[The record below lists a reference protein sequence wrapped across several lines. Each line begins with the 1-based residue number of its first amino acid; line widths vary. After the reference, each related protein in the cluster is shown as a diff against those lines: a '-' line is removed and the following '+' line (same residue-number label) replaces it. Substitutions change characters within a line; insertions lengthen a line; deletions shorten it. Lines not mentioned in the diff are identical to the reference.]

1 MAIRVKVVPASES
14 ISSDTAATTVRNDVV
29 TLQQSS
35 NVALDIDPDQVAGYV
50 KDGQDLVVQL
60 KTGENVRIVNFYA
73 EGQSPSHLF
82 LVDDKKLVA
91 VDLPV
96 VASDGPLA
104 ASYLPQETLAGF
116 DSLTAAGAGA
126 GSGISGAMV
135 LGGLAAVGAAVALAD
150 SGGGGGGG
158 SANPPQ
164 NPPVPDTTPPAAPT
178 GLAFSADGRTLTG
191 SGEVGAT
198 VRVDTNGDGQP
209 DATGTVGADGRFSVT
224 LSPPLTNGESVSV
237 TLVDAAGNVS
247 GPGQATA
254 PDTTPPAAAS
264 NVVVADDGSSISGS
278 GEPGATV
285 GVDTDGD
292 GQPDATVVIGGDGQF
307 TVPLDPPL
315 TEGETISVVVTDPAG
330 NSSPPV
336 TVQAPDYPDAPL
348 VNASNGSVI
357 SGTAGAGLTI
367 LLTDGDGNP
376 IGQTV
381 ADASGNWSFT
391 PPAALAD
398 GTVVTAVAQN
408 AAGNTSPATSITID
422 GVAPAA
428 PVIDPSNGTTISGT
442 AEAGSTV
449 TLTDGNGNPI
459 GQVTADGDGHWSFTP
474 GTPLPD
480 GTVVNATA
488 TDPAGNTSGQGSI
501 TVDAVAP
508 STPTVEP
515 SNGGTLTGTAEPG
528 STVVLTDG
536 NGNPIAEVAV
546 DGSGNWSYTP
556 GTPLPDGTV
565 VTVVAQDASGNS
577 SPPATVTVD
586 SQPPA
591 APILEASNGTTLSG
605 TAEPGST
612 VTLTDG
618 NGNPIGQVTADG
630 NGDWSFTPATPLP
643 NGTVVNASAT
653 DATGNT
659 GPGASI
665 IVDAVAPAAPVVLP
679 SNGTSISG
687 TAEPGSTVTLTDGSG
702 TAIGQTTTDGNGNW
716 SFTPA
721 TPLPDGTVINATAT
735 DAAGNTGGQGGTT
748 VDAVP
753 PAAPVLNLSNG
764 SAVTGTA
771 EPGSRVIL
779 TDGNGDPIASVTV
792 DGSGNWS
799 YTPATPLPNGTVV
812 NAVAVDGSGNASV
825 GSSITIDSQAP
836 SAPVL
841 DVSNGTLIVGTA
853 EPGSTVTLTDGNGN
867 LIAQVTADGFGDW
880 TFTPATP
887 LPDGT
892 VINATATDAT
902 GNTSAPSSITV
913 DAVAPAA
920 PVVNPSN
927 GITLTGTA
935 EPGSV
940 VTLIDGSGNPFGQA
954 PVDSNGNWSFPLATP
969 LPDGSVVS
977 ATATDA
983 SGNTSGAT
991 SITVDALPPA
1001 TPVLNP
1007 SNGNTVSG
1015 TAEPNSTIILTDG
1028 NGDLIA
1034 EVTVDGSGNW
1044 SYTPA
1049 TPLPDGTVVTAVA
1062 VDAAGNTSPPS
1073 TVSVDA
1079 SAPPAPVIDPSNGT
1093 TVSGTAEAGSTVI
1106 LTDGSGNPIG
1116 QVTAD
1121 GSGNWSFTPGTP
1133 LPDGTVI
1140 VATATDATG
1149 NTGPQAAITVDALP
1163 PPAPVVDPSNGTT
1176 ITGTAEAGATVI
1188 LTDGSGNPIG
1198 QTTADGSGNWSFTP
1212 ATALPDGTV
1221 VNAVAQD
1228 AAGNTGPQ
1236 GSTTVDAVAPPTPV
1250 VNASNGNVLTGT
1262 AEPNSTVTLTDGDGN
1277 PIGQATVD
1285 GSGNWSF
1292 SPATPLPDG
1301 TVVNVTAT
1309 DAAGNTSAPASTTV
1323 DSSLPSIPLIDP
1335 SNGSVISGTA
1345 DPGNT
1350 VIITDGSGNP
1360 IGQVTADGSGNWSFT
1375 PGVPLPDGTVVNVI
1389 ARSPSGVDSAPA
1401 AITID
1406 GVAPPAPVIDPSNG
1420 VEISGTAEANAVIV
1434 LTDGSGTPIGQTTAD
1449 GSGNWSFT
1457 PATPLPDGTV
1467 VNAIATDPA
1476 GNSSGPASIT
1486 VDAVAPPAPVIN
1498 ASNGVVISGTA
1509 EAGAIVILTDGNGNP
1524 IGQTTADGSG
1534 NWSFTPATALPDG
1547 TVVNAIATDP
1557 AGNSSGP
1564 ATTTVDAVAP
1574 PAPVIDA
1581 SNGSIISGTA
1591 EAGATVILTDGNGN
1605 PIGQTTADGSG
1616 NWSFTPGAPLPDGT
1630 VINAVAQDVAGNSSG
1645 SASTTVDAV
1654 APPAPVINA
1663 SNGAVI
1669 SGTAEAGA
1677 TVVLTD
1683 GNGDPIGQTT
1693 ADGSGNWSFTPGTP
1707 LPDGT
1712 VITAVAQDAAGNA
1725 SGPATTTVD
1734 TVAPPAPVLDPSN
1747 GSVVSGTA
1755 EAGATVILT
1764 DGSGNPIGQT
1774 TADGAGN
1781 WSYTPATPLP
1791 NGTVITAV
1799 AQDAAGNGSG
1809 PASTTVDSVAPPAP
1823 TIDASNGSVIS
1834 GTAEAGATV
1843 ILTDGNGIP
1852 IGQTIAD
1859 GSGNWSFTPG
1869 TPLPDGTVIN
1879 ALARDAAGNNSSP
1892 VSTTVD
1898 AVAPSAP
1905 TLDAS
1910 NGTVITGTV
1919 EPGVKV
1925 ILTDGNGD
1933 PIGEAIADGSGNW
1946 SFTPATP
1953 LPDGTVINAIAQ
1965 DAAGNNSGPVTTTVD
1980 AVAPPAPVIDPSN
1993 GSVISGT
2000 AEAGATVILTDGN
2013 GDPIGQAIADGSG
2026 NWSFTPGAPL
2036 PDGTVINAIAQDAA
2050 GNTSGPGT
2058 TTVDAVAPPAPV
2070 IDPSNGSV
2078 ISGTAEAGATVIL
2091 TDGNGDPIGQAIAD
2105 GSGTWSF
2112 TPGAPLPD
2120 GTVINAVAQ
2129 DAAGNTSGPAT
2140 TTVDA
2145 VAPPAPVIDPS
2156 NGSVISGTAEAGAT
2170 VILTD
2175 GNGDPIGETT
2185 ADGSGNWSFTPGAP
2199 LPDGTVI
2206 SAIAQDAAGNTSG
2219 PATTTVDAVAP
2230 PAPVIDPSNGSGIT
2244 GTAEAG
2250 ATVILTDGNGDP
2262 IGETTADGSGNWSFT
2277 PGAPLP
2283 DGTVINA
2290 IAQDAAGNTSG
2301 PATTTVDAVAPPAP
2315 VIDPSNG
2322 SVIAGTAEAG
2332 ATVILT
2338 DGSGNPIGQAI
2349 ADGSGNWSFTPGAPL
2364 PDGTVINAVAQDAAG
2379 NSSGPA
2385 TTTVDAV
2392 APPAP
2397 VIDPSNGSV
2406 ITGTAEAGAT
2416 VILTDGNGDPIGQA
2430 IADGSG
2436 NWSFT
2441 PGAPLPDGT
2450 VINAVAQDP
2459 AGNSSGPTTTT
2470 VDAVAPPAP
2479 VIDPSNG
2486 SVITG
2491 TAEAGA
2497 TVILTD
2503 GNGDPI
2509 GETTADGSGN
2519 WSFTPGAPLPDGTVI
2534 NAVAQDAAGNN
2545 SGPATTTV
2553 DAVAPPAPLL
2563 SVSADGTLL
2572 SGTAEPNSQVR
2583 IVVNGDTANPITVNV
2598 DGSGNFSLPFAPP
2611 LIAGEL
2617 ISAVAIDLA
2626 GNTSGPATI
2635 NAPDLAPPDISV
2647 PEAADTWINAA
2658 EIGDGIQVD
2667 VTVRP
2672 TMQVG
2677 QVITVRFA
2685 GQNGYEADVSH
2696 TLTAADIAAGSVTV
2710 TLTPPAGMGPFPEG
2724 ASTITAEVAGGT
2736 ASAPEAFTIDTVPPA
2751 TPVLSLVGN
2760 LLTISAEPG
2769 TELTVTL
2776 TVGGVT
2782 ATATVTADNSGLA
2795 SLNLLTDLDIDF
2807 TWDQLL
2813 NAQVS
2818 VVGSDPAGN
2827 PSNVA
2832 SIGTSIEQ
2840 PVTIGN
2846 FGVDVSLNPLS
2857 PRFGFSGTTEPDSS
2871 VVIRVITPALNVELL
2886 PIQAD
2891 SSGNFSLN
2899 LLSPTILSQLGLN
2912 ITDILNLGSQISF
2925 NLVSTDSNG
2934 NDSAAYGVTLS
2945 PNGLSLNI
2953 GQIDVNGTSGND
2965 VLSGANGSSE
2975 HINGGDGSD
2984 LIFNVGSGDHVV
2996 AGNGDDAIQ
3005 ITATNFVSID
3015 GGAGFDTLILANGID
3030 LDYNSAGVGTL
3041 SNIERIDLGTG
3052 DSGSVL
3058 TLTAAEVAAITD
3070 GNDTLQIT
3078 GESNDV
3084 LNVIGAVNTG
3094 TTQLINGVTYDVYTF
3109 GSTTLLVED
3118 NSVQVV
3124 A

>member
-116 DSLTAAGAGA
+116 DSLTAAGAG
-126 GSGISGAMV
+126 SGISGAMV

-150 SGGGGGGG
+150 SGGGGG
-158 SANPPQ
+158 SPNPPQ

-224 LSPPLTNGESVSV
+224 LSPPLTNGEKVSV

-315 TEGETISVVVTDPAG
+315 TQGETISVVVTDPAG

-408 AAGNTSPATSITID
+408 TAGNTSPATSVTID

-428 PVIDPSNGTTISGT
+428 PVIDPSNGTAISGT

-459 GQVTADGDGHWSFTP
+459 GQVTTDGDGHWSFTP

-488 TDPAGNTSGQGSI
+488 TDPAGNTSGQGST

-508 STPTVEP
+508 STPTVQP
-515 SNGGTLTGTAEPG
+515 SNGGTLAGTAEPG

-565 VTVVAQDASGNS
+565 VTVVAEDAAGNS

-591 APILEASNGTTLSG
+591 APVLEASNGTSLSG

-618 NGNPIGQVTADG
+618 SGNPIGQVTADG

-702 TAIGQTTTDGNGNW
+702 TSIGQTTADGNGNW

-721 TPLPDGTVINATAT
+721 TPLPDGAVINATAT

-812 NAVAVDGSGNASV
+812 NAVAVDGSGNASA
-825 GSSITIDSQAP
+825 GSSVTIDSQAP
-836 SAPVL
+836 AAPVL

-867 LIAQVTADGFGDW
+867 PIGQVTTNGNGDW
-880 TFTPATP
+880 TFTPVAP

-991 SITVDALPPA
+991 SITVDALAPA
-1001 TPVLNP
+1001 APVLNP

-1015 TAEPNSTIILTDG
+1015 TAEPNSKIILTDG
-1028 NGDLIA
+1028 NGGLIA

-1062 VDAAGNTSPPS
+1062 VDAAGNTSPPA

-1163 PPAPVVDPSNGTT
+1163 PPAPVLDPSNGTT

-1188 LTDGSGNPIG
+1188 LTDGNGNPIG

-1262 AEPNSTVTLTDGDGN
+1262 AEPNSTVTLTDGNGN

-1406 GVAPPAPVIDPSNG
+1406 GVAPPAPVVDPSNG
-1420 VEISGTAEANAVIV
+1420 AEISGTAEANAIIV
-1434 LTDGSGTPIGQTTAD
+1434 LTDGSGTLIGQTTAD

-1486 VDAVAPPAPVIN
+1486 VDALAPPAPVIN

-1509 EAGAIVILTDGNGNP
+1509 EAGATVVLTDGNGAP

-1547 TVVNAIATDP
+1547 TVITAVAQDA
-1557 AGNSSGP
+1557 AGNTSGP
-1564 ATTTVDAVAP
+1564 ASTTVDAVAP
-1574 PAPVIDA
+1574 PAPVIDP

-1591 EAGATVILTDGNGN
+1591 EAGATVILTDGNGD
-1605 PIGQTTADGSG
+1605 PIGQAIADGSG

-1630 VINAVAQDVAGNSSG
+1630 VINAIAQDVAGNSSG
-1645 SASTTVDAV
+1645 PASTTVDAV

-1677 TVVLTD
+1677 TVILTD
-1683 GNGDPIGQTT
+1683 GNGDPIGQAT

-1734 TVAPPAPVLDPSN
+1734 TVAPPAPVIDPSN

-1799 AQDAAGNGSG
+1799 AQDAAGNGSD

-1965 DAAGNNSGPVTTTVD
+1965 DAAGNNSGPVSTTVD

-2013 GDPIGQAIADGSG
+2013 GDPIGLTTADGSG

-2036 PDGTVINAIAQDAA
+2036 PDGTVINAVAQDAA
-2050 GNTSGPGT
+2050 GNTSGPVS

-2091 TDGNGDPIGQAIAD
+2091 TDGSGNPIGQAIAD
-2105 GSGTWSF
+2105 GSGNWSF
-2112 TPGAPLPD
+2112 SPATPLPD

-2156 NGSVISGTAEAGAT
+2156 NGSVISGAAEAGAT

-2175 GNGDPIGETT
+2175 GNGDPIGQAI
-2185 ADGSGNWSFTPGAP
+2185 ADGSGNWSFTPATP

-2206 SAIAQDAAGNTSG
+2206 NAVAQDAAGNTSG
-2219 PATTTVDAVAP
+2219 PA
-2230 PAPVIDPSNGSGIT
+2230 S
-2244 GTAEAG
+2244 
-2250 ATVILTDGNGDP
+2250 
-2262 IGETTADGSGNWSFT
+2262 
-2277 PGAPLP
+2277 
-2283 DGTVINA
+2283 
-2290 IAQDAAGNTSG
+2290 
-2301 PATTTVDAVAPPAP
+2301 TTVDAVAPPAP

-2338 DGSGNPIGQAI
+2338 DGNGDPIGQAI
-2349 ADGSGNWSFTPGAPL
+2349 VDGSGNWSFTPGAPL
-2364 PDGTVINAVAQDAAG
+2364 PDGTVINAIAQDAAG
-2379 NSSGPA
+2379 NNSGPA

-2406 ITGTAEAGAT
+2406 INGTAEAGAT
-2416 VILTDGNGDPIGQA
+2416 VILTDGNGDPIGQTT
-2430 IADGSG
+2430 ADGSG
-2436 NWSFT
+2436 NWSFSPAT
-2441 PGAPLPDGT
+2441 PLPDGT
-2450 VINAVAQDP
+2450 VINAIAQDA
-2459 AGNSSGPTTTT
+2459 AGNNSGPATTT

-2486 SVITG
+2486 SVING

-2503 GNGDPI
+2503 GDGDPI
-2509 GETTADGSGN
+2509 GQTTADGSGN
-2519 WSFTPGAPLPDGTVI
+2519 WSFTPGTPLPDGTVI
-2534 NAVAQDAAGNN
+2534 NAIAQDAAGNT

-2617 ISAVAIDLA
+2617 ISAVAIDVA
-2626 GNTSGPATI
+2626 GNTSGAATI

-2832 SIGTSIEQ
+2832 SIGIGTSIEQ

-2846 FGVDVSLNPLS
+2846 FGVDVSLNPLN

-2891 SSGNFSLN
+2891 SAGNFSLN